1 MVLIVNRRKRD
12 ANAVGEMFHF
22 MGILSHPATPTEALS
37 EISLL
42 YRAVIIMEPQT
53 LPDAEDFV
61 RRIKSYVK
69 TMPVFAVSDS
79 IEEFKNK
86 EIFDGRYKFSIFS
99 STLANNMIE
108 VARSL
113 GQPLIGDYRVAGI
126 NASCDSGR
134 VTYFDR
140 AIPFTKTEAMI
151 VRILLRAYPLPLPS
165 SKILKYAFRPSR
177 SPEVASIRT
186 HISSINKKFRE
197 IFERNIIMLVPDS
210 GYVISTPETRLEAKL
225 HGDTISN

>member
-22 MGILSHPATPTEALS
+22 MGILSHAATPTEALS

-53 LPDAEDFV
+53 LPDAKDFV
-61 RRIKSYVK
+61 NRIKSYVR

-79 IEEFKNK
+79 IEDFKYK
-86 EIFDGRYKFSIFS
+86 DIFDGRYKFSIFS
-99 STLANNMIE
+99 STLAHNMIE

-126 NASCDSGR
+126 NASCDSR
-134 VTYFDR
+134 YVTYFDR

-151 VRILLRAYPLPLPS
+151 VRILLRAYPLPLTS

-197 IFERNIIMLVPDS
+197 LFDRNLVILVPES
-210 GYVISTPETRLEAKL
+210 GYVISTPETRLEARL
-225 HGDTISN
+225 RENTENS